1 MSLLK
6 ASKSA
11 IILLGLIMIGSS
23 SAFGQTTLKAS
34 GSVIDE
40 FGTPLKKAQ
49 VSLYS
54 PDRILQTTSDAAGH
68 FQFDRVPL
76 GVYELEVATS
86 PFKTKKIDAIRV
98 TAATRNEDLQFNF
111 ALPIGDLNANCGRRD
126 TVSYGPAKAE
136 ERNSIVGTV
145 NAEPRLGSSPVVA
158 NARVSLLSDQGA
170 KVGEQITNERGEFQF
185 QPTVPGRYVIE
196 MSHPSYNLLRSTV
209 FWTARENRTYLK
221 LDPVPSGWIIAC
233 Q

>member
-1 MSLLK
+1 VTLFE
-6 ASKSA
+6 ASKCA
-11 IILLGLIMIGSS
+11 IILLGLILIGSS
-23 SAFGQTTLKAS
+23 SAFAQTTLKAV
-34 GSVIDE
+34 GSVADE
-40 FGTPLKKAQ
+40 FGAPINKAQ

-68 FQFDRVPL
+68 FQFDRIPP
-76 GVYELEVATS
+76 GVYQLEVATS
-86 PFKTKKIDAIRV
+86 PFKTKTIDAIRV

-111 ALPIGDLNANCGRRD
+111 AFPIGDLNANCGRRD
-126 TVSYGPAKAE
+126 TVSYGPAKTE
-136 ERNSIVGTV
+136 ERNSIVGTIS
-145 NAEPRLGSSPVVA
+145 AEPRLANSSVA
-158 NARVSLLSDQGA
+158 NARVSLLSDQGV
-170 KVGEQITNERGEFQF
+170 KLGEQISNERGEFQF